1 MKLSDKT
8 YDALKWICLVL
19 FPALAFGYGQLSDI
33 WHLPLAEEIP
43 STINLI
49 ATVMGIL
56 LGISTYNYKQENNI
70 IVKKKVEIQDPEH
83 E

>member
-1 MKLSDKT
+1 MKLTDKT
-8 YDALKWICLVL
+8 YDTLKWVCLIFL
-19 FPALAFGYGQLSDI
+19 PALAFGYDQLSDI
-33 WHLPLAEEIP
+33 WGLPMAEQIP

-70 IVKKKVEIQDPEH
+70 IVKKKVDIKEEG